1 MYHHIIDPSSSI
13 GFHLIIYHS
22 HQGQYHIILIK
33 DNTYTL
39 SSIIN
44 QSIINQSINQSLDI
58 NQSINQSLTSINQTI
73 GINDNMI
80 QQSPPLALMAIPTL
94 MSTPITN
101 Y

>member
-1 MYHHIIDPSSSI
+1 MHLDPSSSI
-13 GFHLIIYHS
+13 GFHLTS
-22 HQGQYHIILIK
+22 IILIK

-39 SSIIN
+39 FINHQSS
-44 QSIINQSINQSLDI
+44 NQSINPLTSII
-58 NQSINQSLTSINQTI
+58 NNHLTSITLTSINQTI

>member
-1 MYHHIIDPSSSI
+1 M
-13 GFHLIIYHS
+13 HS
-22 HQGQYHIILIK
+22 HQGQYILYYI
-33 DNTYTL
+33 NHQSINPLT
-39 SSIIN
+39 SIIN
-44 QSIINQSINQSLDI
+44 QSM
-58 NQSINQSLTSINQTI
+58 TSINQTI